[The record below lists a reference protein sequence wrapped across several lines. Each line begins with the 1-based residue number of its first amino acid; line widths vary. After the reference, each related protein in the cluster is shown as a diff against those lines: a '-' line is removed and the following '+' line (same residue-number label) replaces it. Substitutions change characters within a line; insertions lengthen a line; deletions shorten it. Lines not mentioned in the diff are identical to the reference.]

1 MIAGTAFVAIA
12 ASSQLACSQGDTPV
26 ELVSVEPHDALVA
39 EYVETTPIPTG
50 PWKGIGDGSSKR
62 ASMVARERELLTDF
76 KAEPT
81 PALLRMLG
89 ILYTKVGETKRGI
102 AFLAKSLEVDPGN
115 TMGWTWLGANRLDH
129 GDLEAG
135 AVLLERAITIDPENA
150 LAIKFLGVA
159 RARSGDI
166 SGAKATFE
174 EALRVDP
181 NSADAMV
188 ELAALL
194 EDEDETERAF
204 QLLSEAFRIRPDDD
218 ATLFRLARL
227 ARELGKEDA
236 ARSFELR
243 HERLRVLEDFGFLEN
258 EVSPARRSVT
268 LGIYFLERGRS
279 EEALAEFEF
288 VLGEEAEAAVRQ
300 NALLGR
306 ARCLVE
312 LKRFEAAE
320 LALSTLREAHPEHVD
335 LPTLDAR
342 LAELKALDQ

>member
-1 MIAGTAFVAIA
+1 MITGTALVAMV
-12 ASSQLACSQGDTPV
+12 ACSRGETPV
-26 ELVSVEPHDALVA
+26 EPVVLEPHDALVA
-39 EYVETTPIPTG
+39 EYVATTPIPTG

-62 ASMVARERELLTDF
+62 ASMVARERELLADY
-76 KAEPT
+76 KQEPT
-81 PALLRMLG
+81 PAILRMLG
-89 ILYTKVGETKRGI
+89 ILYTKVGETTRGV
-102 AFLAKSLEVDPGN
+102 AYLAKSLEVDPGN
-115 TMGWTWLGANRLDH
+115 SMGWTWLGANRLDH

-135 AVLLERAITIDPENA
+135 AVLLERASRIDPENS

-159 RARSGDI
+159 RARSGDL

-204 QLLSEAFRIRPDDD
+204 QLLSEAFRIRPNDD

-227 ARELGKEDA
+227 AREQGKDEE
-236 ARSFELR
+236 ARGFELQ
-243 HERLRVLEDFGFLEN
+243 HERLRVLEDLGLLKD
-258 EVSPARRSVT
+258 EVSFARRSIT
-268 LGIYFLERGRS
+268 LGIYFLEWGRLA
-279 EEALAEFEF
+279 EALSEFEA
-288 VLGEEAEAAVRQ
+288 VLGEEAEPAVRE

-306 ARCLVE
+306 ASCLVE
-312 LKRFEAAE
+312 LKRFEEAE
-320 LALSTLREAHPEHVD
+320 PALNALREAHPEHVD

-342 LAELKALDQ
+342 LAELKALDE